1 MAWEEWN
8 DWIELNGVEG
18 GGGLVEARGGAG
30 EFFVGWVG
38 GVCVTWKKK
47 KKMGR
52 REEREKRV

>member
-1 MAWEEWN
+1 MRV
-8 DWIELNGVEG
+8 DG